1 MSDHVAAAA
10 RSGAGQGEV
19 SNNRSSIRLIHATNG
34 VAASTDLAQKAIV
47 RGLGEGSAFVRRAT
61 RSLDAPA
68 TDPRSVWSWL
78 VRASFTLFSVCIL
91 SVIVLSSLGLLG
103 TAETMAIL
111 GPVVTVTAVIVGVA
125 LGDSLGNK

>member
-1 MSDHVAAAA
+1 MSDHVAASA
-10 RSGAGQGEV
+10 RSASGQGEV
-19 SNNRSSIRLIHATNG
+19 GNRSSIRLIHAPNG

-47 RGLGEGSAFVRRAT
+47 RGLGEGGALVRRT
-61 RSLDAPA
+61 VRSLDAPA

-78 VRASFTLFSVCIL
+78 VRASFTLFAVCIL

-125 LGDSLGNK
+125 LGDSLGGGK